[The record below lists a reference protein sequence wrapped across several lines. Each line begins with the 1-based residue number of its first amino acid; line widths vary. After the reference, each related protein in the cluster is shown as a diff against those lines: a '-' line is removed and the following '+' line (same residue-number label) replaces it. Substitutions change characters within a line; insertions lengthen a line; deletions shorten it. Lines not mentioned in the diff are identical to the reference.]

1 VTTTAEAA
9 VQDQQEQG
17 TVLKPRL
24 GEWVISAV
32 LLVYFAFGYLAA
44 EEWPFRAALFPQM
57 ISGAGLV
64 LTVLKLAGLTLQT
77 VRGVRA
83 PVAGPTVAQAP
94 AAAVETVDRPT
105 DTTSSASAGAGIET
119 TSDLTLVDDD
129 AEEDESMEYV
139 FATAGGRAWAEALAW
154 IVGFFVA
161 FAVLGTF
168 ITVPLFAL
176 VYLRFAGKASWLSAA
191 IYALVT
197 GGLIY
202 VVFRQVVYLPLPSGV
217 FPFLQF

>member
-1 VTTTAEAA
+1 VEAP
-9 VQDQQEQG
+9 VQQQK
-17 TVLKPRL
+17 TVLKPRP
-24 GEWVISAV
+24 GELVISAV

-44 EEWPFRAALFPQM
+44 EGWPFRAALFPQI
-57 ISGAGLV
+57 ISAVGLV
-64 LTVLKLAGLTLQT
+64 LTVLKLAGLTMRT
-77 VRGVRA
+77 IRGVPA

-94 AAAVETVDRPT
+94 AAAVETVEGPA
-105 DTTSSASAGAGIET
+105 DTTAPDPTSPEIET
-119 TSDLTLVDDD
+119 TADLTLVDDE

-139 FATAGGRAWAEALAW
+139 FASAGGRAWAEAMAW
-154 IVGFFVA
+154 IVAFFVA

-168 ITVPLFAL
+168 IAVPLFAVL
-176 VYLRFAGKASWLSAA
+176 YLRFAGKASWLSAA